1 MPMRKVAAFVVS
13 SLAWLAMA
21 VPSQA
26 QLSGDAVKIG
36 VLNDMSGPSADIT
49 GASSVAAVQMAVEDF
64 GGSVLGRKIEVIAA
78 DHQNKADVG
87 ASIARRWYDQDGVDV
102 IIGLGASSVALAV
115 RSYARDNGKLDIATS
130 SGSSDLTGTACSPTG
145 FHWMHDTYALAKT
158 IATASVKNG
167 GTSWF
172 FVTADYSFGH
182 ALERDAARF
191 VEQAGGRVLGSVRHP
206 INSTDFSSYL
216 LQAQSSGAKIIG
228 LANGGNDT
236 VKSVKTA
243 REFGIVGGSGGQSLA
258 SLLLM
263 ITDVHALG
271 LPAAQGMLLSE
282 GFYWD
287 QSDEARAFSQRFFAR
302 RKVMPNMMNAGD
314 YGATLHYLKAVQ
326 AAGTDEPKAV
336 AAAMRRIP
344 INDPTLKD
352 GHIRSDGRVERD
364 MYLFRVKTP
373 AESHGEW
380 DLYEKVATVPFKDAF
395 RPLAEGGCPT
405 AAETLR

>member
-36 VLNDMSGPSADIT
+36 VLNDMSGPYADIT